1 MAASDAVPVPRK
13 NVAYR
18 FYFAIRKPSDSTL
31 ITSWAGQDSEVSLDG
46 AAYSDCTN
54 EATEIGTSGTGY
66 IDLTASEMNADCV
79 ILKVTVTNTGA
90 VPLVFVLYPEE
101 SGDYR
106 SNVTQ
111 ISGDATAADNAEA
124 FFDGTGY
131 AGTNNVIPTVTTLTN
146 LPAITAGWLT
156 ATGIAAD
163 AITAAKLAADVTTE
177 LQSGLATAAALATVD
192 TVVDTILA
200 ATEDIDTRT
209 TGMETTVN
217 NIVADT
223 NELQTDWA
231 NGGRLDVILDAR
243 ASQASVDTVYG
254 IVGDI
259 LVDTGTTLPAT
270 LATLATA
277 ANLATVAGYLDTEI
291 AAILEDTGTTIPA
304 QISALNNLSSANVLT
319 QINAALDTAISELSA
334 AAPTA
339 TPTLRTG
346 LMLLYMALRNRT
358 TTTASAQTI
367 QNDAGST
374 IATATLSDD
383 GTTMTKGEFA

>member
-1 MAASDAVPVPRK
+1 MSASDAIPVPRK
-13 NVAYR
+13 NTAYR

-31 ITSWAGQDSEVSLDG
+31 ITTWAGQDSEVSLDG

-54 EATEIGTSGTGY
+54 EATEIGTTGTGY

-79 ILKVTVTNTGA
+79 LLKVTVTNTGA

-156 ATGIAAD
+156 ATGIASD
-163 AITAAKLAADVTTE
+163 AITAAKVASDVGTE
-177 LQSGLATAAALATVD
+177 IAGSVWDHVDVGFVPDSYGEIVSGMRTSVTS
-192 TVVDTILA
+192 IL
-200 ATEDIDTRT
+200 
-209 TGMETTVN
+209 
-217 NIVADT
+217 ADT

>member
-1 MAASDAVPVPRK
+1 MSYLGDIVEDATIRGSFNTRQANGTPITLAGTPALSVYKDAGTTESTAGVTLTVDFDSRTGHHIFTIDTS
-13 NVAYR
+13 ADA
-18 FYFAIRKPSDSTL
+18 FY
-31 ITSWAGQDSEVSLDG
+31 V
-46 AAYSDCTN
+46 
-54 EATEIGTSGTGY
+54 TG
-66 IDLTASEMNADCV
+66 S
-79 ILKVTVTNTGA
+79 
-90 VPLVFVLYPEE
+90 
-101 SGDYR
+101 DYR
-106 SNVTQ
+106 VVITTGTVDSISVVGVCVGSFSIENRNTKANVTQ

-156 ATGIAAD
+156 ATGIASD
-163 AITAAKLAADVTTE
+163 AITAAKVASDVGTE
-177 LQSGLATAAALATVD
+177 IAGSVWDHVDVGFVPDSYGEIVSGMRTSVTS
-192 TVVDTILA
+192 IL
-200 ATEDIDTRT
+200 
-209 TGMETTVN
+209 
-217 NIVADT
+217 ADT

>member
-1 MAASDAVPVPRK
+1 MSYLGDIVEDATIRGSFNTRQADGTPIDGSSLTAAVYKDA
-13 NVAYR
+13 
-18 FYFAIRKPSDSTL
+18 
-31 ITSWAGQDSEVSLDG
+31 G
-46 AAYSDCTN
+46 
-54 EATEIGTSGTGY
+54 ATEITAGVALTVPFDSRTGLGLFTVDTSASADYTTGSDY
-66 IDLTASEMNADCV
+66 RVVLTAGTVDGVSVVGVCV
-79 ILKVTVTNTGA
+79 GSFSIENRNTKA
-90 VPLVFVLYPEE
+90 
-101 SGDYR
+101 
-106 SNVTQ
+106 NVTQ

-156 ATGIAAD
+156 ATGIASD
-163 AITAAKLAADVTTE
+163 AITAAKVASDVGTE
-177 LQSGLATAAALATVD
+177 IAGSVWDHVDVGFVPDSYGEIVSGMRTSVTS
-192 TVVDTILA
+192 IL
-200 ATEDIDTRT
+200 
-209 TGMETTVN
+209 
-217 NIVADT
+217 ADT

>member
-31 ITSWAGQDSEVSLDG
+31 ITTWAGQDSEVSLDG

-54 EATEIGTSGTGY
+54 EATEIGTTGTGY
-66 IDLTASEMNADCV
+66 IDLTSGEMNADCV
-79 ILKVTVTNTGA
+79 LLKVTVTNTGA
-90 VPLVFVLYPEE
+90 VPLVFTLYPEE
-101 SGDYR
+101 VGDYR
-106 SNVTQ
+106 ANAVQ
-111 ISGDATAADNAEA
+111 ISGDSQAADTLELFAEA
-124 FFDGTGY
+124 LDQSTGQLDSGSLADGT
-131 AGTNNVIPTVTTLTN
+131 
-146 LPAITAGWLT
+146 
-156 ATGIAAD
+156 
-163 AITAAKLAADVTTE
+163 ITAAKVASDVGTE
-177 LQSGLATAAALATVD
+177 IAGSVWDHVDVGFVPDSYGEIVSGMRTSVTS
-192 TVVDTILA
+192 IL
-200 ATEDIDTRT
+200 
-209 TGMETTVN
+209 
-217 NIVADT
+217 ADT

>member
-31 ITSWAGQDSEVSLDG
+31 ITSWAGQDSEVSFDG